1 MDVRFINPFMKSIG
15 NVFTTML
22 STEVEFQKPYVKSA
36 VTEKPDVSAIIGF
49 SGDASGAV
57 VLCFGQS
64 TALKIASA
72 FACTELSI
80 DSPDF
85 ADALGE
91 IANMVAGGAKSDFQG
106 LSVNIS
112 LPSVIVGTG
121 HEVVKSNA
129 HPSLVVPCQS
139 PYGSFTVE
147 VSMEV
152 EKHAAIGA
160 TS

>member
-1 MDVRFINPFMKSIG
+1 MDVRFINPFIKSIS
-15 NVFTTML
+15 NIFTTMM
-22 STEVEFQKPYVKSA
+22 SSEVDFQKPFVKSA
-36 VTEKPDVSAIIGF
+36 ATEKPDVSAVIGF

-57 VLCFGQS
+57 VLCFRKA
-64 TALKIASA
+64 TAVKIASK
-72 FACTELSI
+72 FACTELAI

-91 IANMVAGGAKSDFQG
+91 IANMVAGGAKADFSG
-106 LSVNIS
+106 LDVNIS
-112 LPSVIVGTG
+112 LPSVIVGAG

-129 HPSLVVPCQS
+129 HPSLVIPCRS
-139 PYGSFTVE
+139 PYGEFTVE

-152 EKHAAIGA
+152 KKHATVGA

>member
-1 MDVRFINPFMKSIG
+1 MDVRFINPFVKSIG
-15 NVFTTML
+15 NIFTTMM
-22 STEVEFQKPYVKSA
+22 SSEVDFQKPFVKSDS
-36 VTEKPDVSAIIGF
+36 TEKPDVSAVIGF

-57 VLCFGQS
+57 VLCFS
-64 TALKIASA
+64 KKTAEKIAST
-72 FACTELSI
+72 FACTELTI

-91 IANMVAGGAKSDFQG
+91 IANMVAGGAKADFQG

-112 LPSVIVGTG
+112 LPSVIVGIG

-129 HPSLVVPCQS
+129 HPSLVIPCQS
-139 PYGSFTVE
+139 PFGGFTVE

-152 EKHAAIGA
+152 EKQATVGA